1 MKRRLVRFLFEI
13 GCHKLA
19 HRVSRS
25 LYYQCVGERLA
36 KQCTEAM
43 NSMVAFNVAAS
54 ECLPR
59 KEEE

>member
-19 HRVSRS
+19 HRISPS
-25 LYYQCVGERLA
+25 LYDQCVRERFV
-36 KQCTEAM
+36 KECMEATD
-43 NSMVAFNVAAS
+43 AIATYVAAQ
-54 ECLPR
+54 PQ